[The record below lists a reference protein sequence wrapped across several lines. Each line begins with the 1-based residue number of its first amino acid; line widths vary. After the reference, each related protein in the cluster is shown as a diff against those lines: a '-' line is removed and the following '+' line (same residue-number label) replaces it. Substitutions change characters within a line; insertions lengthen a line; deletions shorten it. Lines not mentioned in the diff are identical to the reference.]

1 MKKIY
6 SFIILTVMAFSF
18 AACSSDDNVGGQYL
32 KENTVKI
39 VKSDVSFSAKASTG
53 AVEFTAPAGATVKLN
68 STWATAAVDGNK
80 VTVNVLD
87 NPKLEG
93 RSAKLTIKSGEDS
106 ASVTIQQQGMSFKYG
121 GDAYYVYND
130 EAHSLQI
137 AAPSEGAELKI
148 QGLDWATA
156 SINREGIK
164 IDLAENKTGSVRSGY
179 IHYEAGPYKDSILV
193 MQGEKKDILNK
204 EFYFVGY
211 DMMQATA
218 NTESINE
225 LFTAIPGMLTEEE
238 DVMQFYIPSMDF
250 SLPVAFDESTLS
262 LITLS
267 GLPIGVYK
275 NAYYIYS
282 SIVDTNWYS
291 ALKKY
296 GYAYMMS
303 SNDGKQYL
311 MMVAQATTTKNG
323 VLAFKFE
330 NVKSNNWLLESLS
343 ISDDY
348 NADAIGFTAYK
359 KQAVSAQNYVADL
372 MLMAY
377 PTLICASDEA
387 GAKKSVEQAKIKY
400 APKAQNRLERLKA
413 ANLLPVKK

>member
-1 MKKIY
+1 M
-6 SFIILTVMAFSF
+6 LTVMAFSF
-18 AACSSDDNVGGQYL
+18 AACSSDDNVGSQYL

-106 ASVTIQQQGMSFKYG
+106 ASVTIHQQGMSFKYG

-164 IDLAENKTGSVRSGY
+164 IDLAENKTGTIRSGY

-204 EFYFVGY
+204 EFSFVGY
-211 DMMQATA
+211 DMMRATA
-218 NTESINE
+218 NTESIDD
-225 LFTAIPGMLTEEE
+225 LFTDIPGMLTEEKG
-238 DVMQFYIPSMDF
+238 VMQFYIPSMDY

-282 SIVDTNWYS
+282 SIVDTGWYS
-291 ALKKY
+291 TLKKY

-311 MMVAQATTTKNG
+311 MMVAQATTAKNG

-348 NADAIGFTAYK
+348 NANAIGFTAYK
-359 KQAVSAQNYVADL
+359 KQAVSAQNYVVDL

-377 PTLICASDEA
+377 PALICAPDKA
-387 GAKKSVEQAKIKY
+387 GAKKSVEQTKIKY
-400 APKAQNRLERLKA
+400 APKAQNCLERLKA

>member
-6 SFIILTVMAFSF
+6 SLTMIAALALSF
-18 AACSSDDNVGGQYL
+18 TACSNDDNVGSQYL
-32 KENTVKI
+32 RENTVKI

-53 AVEFTAPAGATVKLN
+53 AIEFTAPAGATVKLN
-68 STWATAAVDGNK
+68 STWASAAVDGNK

-87 NPKLEG
+87 NPKIEG

-121 GDAYYVYND
+121 GDAYYIYND

-164 IDLAENKTGSVRSGY
+164 IDLAENKTGTIRSGY

-204 EFYFVGY
+204 EFSFVGY
-211 DMMQATA
+211 DMMRATA
-218 NTESINE
+218 NTESIDE
-225 LFTAIPGMLTEEE
+225 LFTSIPGMLTEEKG
-238 DVMQFYIPSMDF
+238 VMQFYIPSMDY

-282 SIVDTNWYS
+282 SIVDTGWYS
-291 ALKKY
+291 TLKKY

-311 MMVAQATTTKNG
+311 MMVAQATTAKNG

-330 NVKSNNWLLESLS
+330 NVKSNNWLLESLMV
-343 ISDDY
+343 SDDY

-359 KQAVSAQNYVADL
+359 KQAVSAQNYVGDL

-377 PTLICASDEA
+377 PTLICAPDEA

>member
-1 MKKIY
+1 M
-6 SFIILTVMAFSF
+6 LTVMAFSF
-18 AACSSDDNVGGQYL
+18 AACSSDDNVGSQYL
-32 KENTVKI
+32 RENTVKI

-137 AAPSEGAELKI
+137 DAPSEGAELKI
-148 QGLDWATA
+148 KGLDWATA

-164 IDLAENKTGSVRSGY
+164 IDLAENKTGTIRSGY

-204 EFYFVGY
+204 EFSFVGY
-211 DMMQATA
+211 DMMRATA
-218 NTESINE
+218 NTESIDD
-225 LFTAIPGMLTEEE
+225 LFTDIPGMLTEEKG
-238 DVMQFYIPSMDF
+238 VMQFYIPSMDY

-275 NAYYIYS
+275 NAFYMYS
-282 SIVDTNWYS
+282 SIVDTEWYS
-291 ALKKY
+291 TLKKY

-311 MMVAQATTTKNG
+311 MMVAQATTAKNG

-348 NADAIGFTAYK
+348 NANAIGFTAYK
-359 KQAVSAQNYVADL
+359 KQAVSAQNYVVDL

-377 PTLICASDEA
+377 PALICAPDKA

-400 APKAQNRLERLKA
+400 APTAQNCLERLKA

>member
-1 MKKIY
+1 M
-6 SFIILTVMAFSF
+6 LTVMAFSF
-18 AACSSDDNVGGQYL
+18 AACSSDDNVGSQYL

-130 EAHSLQI
+130 KAHSLQI
-137 AAPSEGAELKI
+137 AAPSEGAEIKI

-164 IDLAENKTGSVRSGY
+164 IDLAENKTGTIRSGY

-262 LITLS
+262 LKTLS

-275 NAYYIYS
+275 NAYYMYS
-282 SIVDTNWYS
+282 SIVDTGWYS
-291 ALKKY
+291 TLKKY

-311 MMVAQATTTKNG
+311 MMVAQATTAKNG

-348 NADAIGFTAYK
+348 NANAIGFTAYK
-359 KQAVSAQNYVADL
+359 KQAVSAQNYVSDL

-377 PTLICASDEA
+377 PALICAPDKA
-387 GAKKSVEQAKIKY
+387 GAKKLVEQAKIKY